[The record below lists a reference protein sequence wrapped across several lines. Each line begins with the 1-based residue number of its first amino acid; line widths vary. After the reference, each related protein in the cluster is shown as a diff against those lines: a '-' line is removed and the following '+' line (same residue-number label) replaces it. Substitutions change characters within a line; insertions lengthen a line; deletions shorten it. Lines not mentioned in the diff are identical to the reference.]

1 MGLNPQGQ
9 PTRQTSEESVPD
21 TEIRGVSWT
30 EGAQCGTGFEA
41 EKSLVWLEGKEW
53 EGSGG
58 GQVRESGRRQLKPPW
73 ATCGVGGFIKRR
85 EAFGEVELGTGF

>member
-30 EGAQCGTGFEA
+30 EGVQCGTGFEA

-58 GQVRESGRRQLKPPW
+58 GQVRESGRRQLKHLGPH
-73 ATCGVGGFIKRR
+73 
-85 EAFGEVELGTGF
+85 VELGVLLREEKPLVRLS